1 MKANSGSKPPSGKKD
16 AKKAKE
22 AASKDSNNSNL
33 LAPKYELDDNEDWSY
48 PKWANA
54 PRVGFGD
61 RFELF
66 VFRFITW
73 VPVIIT
79 FCIFGFLFGFYLFCF
94 LLPCL
99 NGDMNGKSAQR
110 STPTQ
115 SVCIRLL
122 RPFLTELSILSKVS
136 QQSRIREGLVSMWTI
151 ALAASGCPS
160 CSSKDSVGN
169 SSGISN

>member
-33 LAPKYELDDNEDWSY
+33 LSPKYELDDNEDWSY

-61 RFELF
+61 RFELL

-79 FCIFGFLFGFYLFCF
+79 FCIFGFLFGFYLFVSKFAFSITNHF
-94 LLPCL
+94 LVLLITLPERRHEW
-99 NGDMNGKSAQR
+99 NSWN
-110 STPTQ
+110 T
-115 SVCIRLL
+115 RLL
-122 RPFLTELSILSKVS
+122 
-136 QQSRIREGLVSMWTI
+136 G
-151 ALAASGCPS
+151 
-160 CSSKDSVGN
+160 
-169 SSGISN
+169 